1 LCLGDVT
8 FVENKPYF
16 STPYIPE
23 ELPTIVD
30 SDIDLSLNISSSR
43 DVAPHERPLD
53 DHVYQST
60 ILLPAKKREDSGR
73 LIDRFWFD
81 KVYTRKKDAIPA
93 LQTRSITCTEFEL
106 E

>member
-1 LCLGDVT
+1 DVT

-30 SDIDLSLNISSSR
+30 SDVDLSLDISSSR
-43 DVAPHERPLD
+43 EVAPHERPLD
-53 DHVYQST
+53 DH
-60 ILLPAKKREDSGR
+60 
-73 LIDRFWFD
+73 FD

-93 LQTRSITCTEFEL
+93 SASKINHLYRVPNL
-106 E
+106 R